1 MSIPQTDQD
10 FMSHRTTPTTSSNSG
25 AENNLMSSSRIS
37 SNTTNSQTS
46 RIMPNW
52 SDIFPPPPLEQPPP
66 IPPPN
71 SNSSSRNNIF
81 NNLRIQQVKM
91 KAGHLETW
99 NLPLLIAIVVFR
111 QETWVLQHPAGNS
124 NSQTWSTM
132 EFSRGWRVKVGKV
145 SISMKTLRSIIPPGH
160 LSPTVHFW
168 APEGWT
174 PPRINLLVTDQKLDF
189 RPTNLWKKSL
199 YVPEF
204 VGGEGV
210 YGEQIPGDIT
220 DDNATD
226 EDDLNDSSQKPIM
239 TNSSANLGLK
249 PIINNDWRTNYSGSS
264 SLSSFSYSPRS
275 NNSSASSSSNKKSNK
290 SSKLRIDGSLKSNAS
305 QQNEIGS

>member
-99 NLPLLIAIVVFR
+99 NLPLLIVIVVFR

-189 RPTNLWKKSL
+189 RPTNLWKKSSM
-199 YVPEF
+199 F
-204 VGGEGV
+204 
-210 YGEQIPGDIT
+210 Q
-220 DDNATD
+220 
-226 EDDLNDSSQKPIM
+226 
-239 TNSSANLGLK
+239 NSSVAKEFMVNRCQVTSPMTMPQMRMTSMILVRNLSWRILLPIWAWSPSLIMIGGLITPEAAASLLSRILPGRITRAPRRQATK
-249 PIINNDWRTNYSGSS
+249 SPTNPPSSG
-264 SLSSFSYSPRS
+264 
-275 NNSSASSSSNKKSNK
+275 
-290 SSKLRIDGSLKSNAS
+290 
-305 QQNEIGS
+305 